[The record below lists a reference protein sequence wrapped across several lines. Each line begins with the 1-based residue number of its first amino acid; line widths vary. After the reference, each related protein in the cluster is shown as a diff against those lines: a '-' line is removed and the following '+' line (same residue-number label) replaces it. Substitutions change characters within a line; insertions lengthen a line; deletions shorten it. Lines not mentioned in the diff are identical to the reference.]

1 MLAWLISWCVAC
13 LPASSSMAASVNH
26 KRRLPSGAEQL
37 AHQKQ
42 RPSTT
47 NNSNTENASAER
59 PAPAALAT
67 LAECATWLS
76 TLQVTQSDEPMRRV
90 AKAITALQAPTSRSQ
105 RAEIQGLLKP
115 WGVKQKAD
123 TGAKVKASQ
132 VRSTLEAKV
141 LQEACRLKVL
151 RDSRNCSSAIAISLQ
166 TVELPFNH

>member
-1 MLAWLISWCVAC
+1 MC

-26 KRRLPSGAEQL
+26 KHRLPSGAERPTR
-37 AHQKQ
+37 QKQ
-42 RPSTT
+42 SPSTT
-47 NNSNTENASAER
+47 NNSGTENANAER

-67 LAECATWLS
+67 LAECATWLL
-76 TLQVTQSDEPMRRV
+76 TLQVTQSDEPMRHV
-90 AKAITALQAPTSRSQ
+90 VTAITVLQAPTSRSQ

-115 WGVKQKAD
+115 WGVKQKTD

-141 LQEACRLKVL
+141 LQAARRLKML

-166 TVELPFNH
+166 RVELPFNH